1 MTDAPAFGWA
11 LGAALLLL
19 LALAVS
25 VGRWGRLGL
34 TRDLIVAAVR
44 AMLQLIAVSAVIGIM
59 LQRIWTSLVFAAL
72 MFSIAVWTA
81 SGRIRARSDWTWVAL
96 AIAAGAV
103 PVLAVIFA
111 FGAASF
117 TGPAIIP
124 IAGIVIGG
132 SMTAHAL
139 VCRRAFDSLRTEH
152 GQVEAA
158 LALGLPRR
166 WSIDNV
172 INRHAP
178 EALVPV
184 LDQTRTVGLVTLPGA
199 FVGVLLGGGSAA
211 DAAATQVL
219 VLVGLLAAET
229 TVVVVS
235 TWLIAGGRILPA
247 DVRDRLPSA

>member
-1 MTDAPAFGWA
+1 MTDGPAFGWA
-11 LGAALLLL
+11 LGAALIVL
-19 LALAVS
+19 LAVALLAA
-25 VGRWGRLGL
+25 RWGRLGL
-34 TRDLIVAAVR
+34 SRDLFVAASR
-44 AMLQLIAVSAVIGIM
+44 AIVQLIAVSAVIGLM

-72 MFSIAVWTA
+72 MFSVAVWTA
-81 SGRIRARSDWTWVAL
+81 GGRIRARGDWRWVAV
-96 AIAAGAV
+96 AIGTGAV

-111 FGAASF
+111 FGAAAF

-139 VCRRAFDSLRTEH
+139 VGRRAFDSLRSDF
-152 GQVEAA
+152 GQVEAG
-158 LALGLPRR
+158 LALGFPRR

-235 TWLIAGGRILPA
+235 TWLIADGRILSA
-247 DVRDRLPSA
+247 DLRDRLPSA